1 MKRFVDSSG
10 IGRWLL
16 AMALLAACVPYP
28 HPDEPLPPYD
38 ATIGTITKI
47 VGSGEVQINGRIVGE
62 GAVMRSG
69 EHIETVADARATLAL
84 ARGGEVFFDAATDP
98 DLEWLS
104 EAFCKLRIIIN
115 VGSILVHTECQTE
128 VETGT
133 GAVVS
138 SLRTMF
144 HLTVNQQWTELTVL
158 KGRVAISGRAGAR
171 QIVAAGQQCLVPRG
185 GIAQPPRPVKVRPV
199 IDWACQLDKRLCRGV
214 GVSPQVLVPVP
225 NLVAM
230 NLHEARQILSRTN
243 LQMGRVSEKPTD
255 RNRDDGRVAVQA
267 PEPGTRVA
275 AGAAVDLQVW
285 RYRGGEIQMPRL
297 LNRPLPE
304 ARRLLAEKGIRIS
317 RIQEAATRQRDQ
329 GGRVARQNPAP
340 GTPLHPGMAVE
351 LIVYR
356 YERPQPAPVTVPPL
370 TGIHV
375 DRAQAILEN
384 AGLKHG
390 RTYQEPAPS
399 RLQIGLV
406 FRQRPEAGAKIDPG
420 GAVDLWVYGAV
431 RLPLRLP
438 TLPQRLP
445 RQPDFRL
452 LPTNE

>member
-1 MKRFVDSSG
+1 MKRYVDSSG

-16 AMALLAACVPYP
+16 AMALLAACAPYP
-28 HPDEPLPPYD
+28 HPDEPLHPYD

-84 ARGGEVFFDAATDP
+84 TRGGEVFFDAATDP

-199 IDWACQLDKRLCRGV
+199 IDWACQLDKRLCR
-214 GVSPQVLVPVP
+214 
-225 NLVAM
+225 
-230 NLHEARQILSRTN
+230 
-243 LQMGRVSEKPTD
+243 
-255 RNRDDGRVAVQA
+255 
-267 PEPGTRVA
+267 
-275 AGAAVDLQVW
+275 
-285 RYRGGEIQMPRL
+285 
-297 LNRPLPE
+297 
-304 ARRLLAEKGIRIS
+304 
-317 RIQEAATRQRDQ
+317 
-329 GGRVARQNPAP
+329 
-340 GTPLHPGMAVE
+340 
-351 LIVYR
+351 

-375 DRAQAILEN
+375 DRAKAILEN

-445 RQPDFRL
+445 RQPDFRP